1 MRREY
6 MSSVNREYKDRIFCM
21 IFGYEKYKKN
31 LLDLFN
37 ALNGTNY
44 TREEDLEINTL
55 DNAIY
60 MSMRNDVSCIIDSNM
75 ALFEQQ
81 STWNPN
87 MPLRGFL
94 YCGSLYNKY
103 IKQHKLDIYNRKLI
117 KLPTPQYYV
126 LYNGTEKKDEV
137 IELKLSD
144 AFAHTVDKGEFEWTA
159 KVININTG
167 NNNSLISKCKVLK
180 GYVILTTRMR
190 EYISKYSS
198 KDFSEEEAVKM
209 AVDECINEDVLREFL
224 LENKAEV
231 VKMFLTEYNE
241 KQTLEN
247 MYNDGVE
254 VGKEKGIEIG
264 KAQGI
269 EMGKVQGIE
278 FGERKK
284 LVEMVYKK
292 IKKGK
297 TVEEIADD
305 LEENIEVVKQICGN
319 INAVGIN
326 KNLEVIIE
334 QLTMK

>member
-1 MRREY
+1 MQQQ
-6 MSSVNREYKDRIFCM
+6 
-21 IFGYEKYKKN
+21 
-31 LLDLFN
+31 
-37 ALNGTNY
+37 T
-44 TREEDLEINTL
+44 LE
-55 DNAIY
+55 
-60 MSMRNDVSCIIDSNM
+60 
-75 ALFEQQ
+75 
-81 STWNPN
+81 
-87 MPLRGFL
+87 
-94 YCGSLYNKY
+94 
-103 IKQHKLDIYNRKLI
+103 
-117 KLPTPQYYV
+117 
-126 LYNGTEKKDEV
+126 YNGTEKKDEV

-144 AFAHTVDKGEFEWTA
+144 AFAHPEDKGEFEWTA

-180 GYVILTTRMR
+180 EYVILTSRMR

-247 MYNDGVE
+247 TYNDGVE

-269 EMGKVQGIE
+269 E
-278 FGERKK
+278 FGERRK
-284 LVEMVYKK
+284 LIEMVYKK
-292 IKKGK
+292 IKRGK

-305 LEENIEVVKQICGN
+305 LEENIEVVKQIYGN

>member
-1 MRREY
+1 M
-6 MSSVNREYKDRIFCM
+6 
-21 IFGYEKYKKN
+21 
-31 LLDLFN
+31 
-37 ALNGTNY
+37 
-44 TREEDLEINTL
+44 
-55 DNAIY
+55 
-60 MSMRNDVSCIIDSNM
+60 
-75 ALFEQQ
+75 
-81 STWNPN
+81 
-87 MPLRGFL
+87 
-94 YCGSLYNKY
+94 
-103 IKQHKLDIYNRKLI
+103 
-117 KLPTPQYYV
+117 
-126 LYNGTEKKDEV
+126 
-137 IELKLSD
+137 
-144 AFAHTVDKGEFEWTA
+144 
-159 KVININTG
+159 
-167 NNNSLISKCKVLK
+167 
-180 GYVILTTRMR
+180 
-190 EYISKYSS
+190 
-198 KDFSEEEAVKM
+198 KM

-231 VKMFLTEYNE
+231 VRMFLTEYNE

-247 MYNDGVE
+247 TYNDGVE

>member
-1 MRREY
+1 M
-6 MSSVNREYKDRIFCM
+6 
-21 IFGYEKYKKN
+21 
-31 LLDLFN
+31 
-37 ALNGTNY
+37 
-44 TREEDLEINTL
+44 
-55 DNAIY
+55 
-60 MSMRNDVSCIIDSNM
+60 
-75 ALFEQQ
+75 
-81 STWNPN
+81 
-87 MPLRGFL
+87 
-94 YCGSLYNKY
+94 
-103 IKQHKLDIYNRKLI
+103 
-117 KLPTPQYYV
+117 
-126 LYNGTEKKDEV
+126 
-137 IELKLSD
+137 
-144 AFAHTVDKGEFEWTA
+144 DKGEFEWTA

-247 MYNDGVE
+247 TYNDGVE

-305 LEENIEVVKQICGN
+305 LEENIEVVKQIYGN

>member
-1 MRREY
+1 MFIEILQ
-6 MSSVNREYKDRIFCM
+6 ET
-21 IFGYEKYKKN
+21 
-31 LLDLFN
+31 
-37 ALNGTNY
+37 ALSPQ
-44 TREEDLEINTL
+44 RDC
-55 DNAIY
+55 A
-60 MSMRNDVSCIIDSNM
+60 VSLCNSFKVY
-75 ALFEQQ
+75 A
-81 STWNPN
+81 
-87 MPLRGFL
+87 
-94 YCGSLYNKY
+94 
-103 IKQHKLDIYNRKLI
+103 KLI

-126 LYNGTEKKDEV
+126 LYNGTEKRDEV

-144 AFAHTVDKGEFEWTA
+144 AFVHQVDKGEFEWTA

-247 MYNDGVE
+247 TYNDGVE

-305 LEENIEVVKQICGN
+305 LEENIEVVKQIYGN

-334 QLTMK
+334 QLTMKQRIEKSPVSVLKKMEHLQVFSFPQKTF

>member
-1 MRREY
+1 
-6 MSSVNREYKDRIFCM
+6 
-21 IFGYEKYKKN
+21 
-31 LLDLFN
+31 
-37 ALNGTNY
+37 
-44 TREEDLEINTL
+44 
-55 DNAIY
+55 
-60 MSMRNDVSCIIDSNM
+60 
-75 ALFEQQ
+75 
-81 STWNPN
+81 
-87 MPLRGFL
+87 
-94 YCGSLYNKY
+94 
-103 IKQHKLDIYNRKLI
+103 
-117 KLPTPQYYV
+117 
-126 LYNGTEKKDEV
+126 
-137 IELKLSD
+137 
-144 AFAHTVDKGEFEWTA
+144 
-159 KVININTG
+159 
-167 NNNSLISKCKVLK
+167 
-180 GYVILTTRMR
+180 
-190 EYISKYSS
+190 
-198 KDFSEEEAVKM
+198 M

-305 LEENIEVVKQICGN
+305 LEEDIEV
-319 INAVGIN
+319 INPIFNEIEKVGLD
-326 KNLEVIIE
+326 KSLEEIIE
-334 QLTMK
+334 NSKV